1 MASKKNFLINL
12 TMDWDYLQEKEI
24 TPPWFSI
31 DQLKLDSIAEFLQG
45 FINTGDKIEVVA
57 ADDYLDFI
65 CIQTALASG
74 QAQSILGQ
82 MSLLMNG
89 AKKTTGKNLL
99 SVTDKWRKIPL
110 VSAQSAK
117 ESPPPFALFFQVRGS
132 SDTCVGVWL
141 SQLSAHMGVNP
152 IAAAFTGK
160 QQQSG
165 HQLFSGLSV
174 KLEEVFGV
182 RFIKESGFGV
192 I

>member
-1 MASKKNFLINL
+1 MASKQNFLINL
-12 TMDWDYLQEKEI
+12 TMDWDYLQEKDI

-31 DQLKLDSIAEFLQG
+31 PQLNLEAIAEFLQG
-45 FINTGDKIEVVA
+45 YIKTGDKIEVVA

-65 CIQTALASG
+65 CIQTAIASG
-74 QAQSILGQ
+74 KAQSILAQ
-82 MSLLMNG
+82 MSSLMNQ
-89 AKKTTGKNLL
+89 AKKTAGKNTL
-99 SVTDKWRKIPL
+99 SVTDKWRQIPL
-110 VSAQSAK
+110 VASQSPT

-132 SDTCVGVWL
+132 SETCTGIWL

-152 IAAAFTGK
+152 VAAAFTGK
-160 QQQSG
+160 QNTE
-165 HQLFSGLSV
+165 HRLFGALSE